1 MMRGWFEE
9 EESPLLKKHKDLV
22 LFAWATLHKP
32 LKDENIA
39 TRSNITDANSLKI
52 MWEDLPRTWFRSPQ
66 GGRARLVLHLLR
78 AGRDGWNR
86 STHRRRDAPRR
97 CFCPRNV

>member
-22 LFAWATLHKP
+22 LFACATLHKP

-39 TRSNITDANSLKI
+39 TRSNITDANSL
-52 MWEDLPRTWFRSPQ
+52 
-66 GGRARLVLHLLR
+66 
-78 AGRDGWNR
+78 
-86 STHRRRDAPRR
+86 
-97 CFCPRNV
+97 